1 MIPNKYRHIKTI
13 SYGGRVI
20 IELYQ
25 DTERDIPVVI
35 KQCNPEAS
43 PAAQE
48 RFCREARIMKHI
60 QHPQLVNYYEFL
72 DNPPSIVMEYLE
84 GGNLQEK
91 IKNQGKIAWPDALDI
106 VTQVADGLDALH
118 ARQILHRDIKPANIL
133 FSKDGKIKLSDFGFA
148 KTGALFT
155 RQITRGGQRPGT
167 ILYSPPEMWSPD
179 AGDSGFN
186 PRQDIYSLGVTFYEM
201 ITGRHP
207 FAGDGKVSMFDL
219 MASTMKGD
227 YPPPSRFVAELPD
240 EIEAVVARMM
250 AREPQDRYVSAA
262 ELIGEVGTCKND
274 LVAIKTRLGSNDPLQ
289 SLKLLDVG
297 HVRWPQEE
305 AIVAATSEQMTAFAD
320 VATALKLLPKLR
332 KKIAL
337 SYLLPFA
344 IRHGRWQDAC
354 QFSSQMYETSDIAV
368 RHLQYVAKRIEGQGA
383 IVKDW
388 YNAGRDTVRSRVW
401 SEKEFVCKKC
411 KTAMNESDIAQN
423 RIFFLPDV
431 FCQKC
436 LPEAATAKFE
446 LFEREL
452 IQLPGE
458 KDTLGDY
465 FVAIADNSVPALVH
479 RVSWAR
485 NKLPDLA
492 AKKIIER
499 YKRGIQVA
507 ANLQGAPWLLSI
519 SNYCPVED
527 GAYTYF
533 FLDYRP
539 SRPLKNFR
547 LNLPSAQK
555 KSFSLAKA
563 YILVELL
570 RGLELLHAAGAVHR
584 YISPHNAYIDLQGQ
598 VWLGGFSLAKF
609 DNNIQDD
616 DWVAMT
622 MDLSGVRV
630 GNPYYMAP
638 EQFKGM
644 KYADHRSDLW
654 SFAAL
659 AYQLLTG
666 EALFKE
672 EKGDI
677 LQARQARLAYTPIC
691 EIAQNTPEKF
701 ATMIEKCLSE
711 DPERRYQDASALL
724 RDMAKELREFND
736 LVQKQK

>member
-1 MIPNKYRHIKTI
+1 MIPSKYRHLKPI

-25 DTERDIPVVI
+25 DTERDVPVIV
-35 KQCNPEAS
+35 KQCNPDAS
-43 PAAQE
+43 QAAQE
-48 RFCREARIMKHI
+48 RFCREARIMKRI
-60 QHPQLVNYYEFL
+60 QHPNLVSYYDFL

-84 GGNLQEK
+84 GGNLEQR
-91 IKNQGKIAWPDALDI
+91 IKGVGKIPWLQAVDI
-106 VTQVADGLDALH
+106 VIQAASGLGALH
-118 ARQILHRDIKPANIL
+118 AHQILHRDIKPANIL
-133 FSKDGKIKLSDFGFA
+133 FAKDGTIKVSDFGFA

-167 ILYSPPEMWSPD
+167 ILYSPPENWSPEAAD
-179 AGDSGFN
+179 YGFE
-186 PRQDIYSLGVTFYEM
+186 PCQDIYSLGVTFYEM
-201 ITGRHP
+201 VAGVHP
-207 FAGDGKVSMFDL
+207 FAGDGKASMFDL

-227 YPPPSRFVAELPD
+227 YVSPSRFAADLPD
-240 EIEAVVARMM
+240 EVEAVIARMM
-250 AREPQDRYVSAA
+250 ALHPQDRYAATDELIA
-262 ELIGEVGTCKND
+262 ELSASKAD
-274 LVAIKTRLGSNDPLQ
+274 LEAIQAKLGSADPFRL
-289 SLKLLDVG
+289 LKQLDVG
-297 HVRWPQEE
+297 HIRWPQEE
-305 AIVAATSEQMTAFAD
+305 AAKSAPAD
-320 VATALKLLPKLR
+320 KMQVFGELQSALKLLPKLR

-337 SYLLPFA
+337 TYLLPFS
-344 IRHGRWQDAC
+344 IRHGMWQEAC
-354 QFSSQMYETSDIAV
+354 QFSSQMYEKNDIA
-368 RHLQYVAKRIEGQGA
+368 RQHLEFVARRVAGQGA
-383 IVKDW
+383 IDNTW
-388 YNAGRDTVRSRVW
+388 HTTAREAVRGRVW
-401 SEKEFVCKKC
+401 PEKEFVCKKC
-411 KTAMNESDIAQN
+411 KAPVASDEIAHN

-431 FCQKC
+431 LCQKC
-436 LPEAATAKFE
+436 LPQASGQKLE

-465 FVAIADNSVPALVH
+465 FVAIAENGVPALVH
-479 RVSWAR
+479 RVPWAR
-485 NKLPDLA
+485 NKLPDMA
-492 AKKIIER
+492 AKKIVER

-507 ANLQGAPWLLSI
+507 AKLQGAPWVLSI
-519 SNYCPVED
+519 GNYCPLED

-547 LNLPSAQK
+547 LNLPPAQK

-563 YILVELL
+563 YVLVEIL
-570 RGLELLHAAGAVHR
+570 RGMELLHAAGAVHR
-584 YISPHNAYIDLQGQ
+584 YISPHNIYVDLHGQ

-609 DNNIQDD
+609 DNNMQDE
-616 DWVAMT
+616 DWVGMT

-654 SFAAL
+654 SFAAV

-672 EKGDI
+672 EKSDI

-691 EIAQNTPEKF
+691 EIASNTPEKL
-701 ATMIEKCLSE
+701 AAMIEKCLSE
-711 DPERRYQDASALL
+711 DPERRYPDASTLL
-724 RDMAKELREFND
+724 RDMVQQIREFNE
-736 LVQKQK
+736 LVQRQK